1 MTDPAAPLSSIGAVV
16 LAAGLS
22 TRMGQP
28 KMVLPWNGMTV
39 IEKVIATIIEAGVKS
54 INVIT
59 GGAHSE
65 VERALHQLPVRTI
78 FNPRYAN
85 GEMLDSLQLGLQALQ
100 ADIDAALIV
109 LGDQPLIE
117 KQVVQNVIALYQNER
132 ANLIVPSY
140 QMRRGHPWL
149 VERSLWAQILE
160 LKPPQTL
167 RDFMRANSD
176 HILYHVV
183 NTSSILQD
191 LDTPEDYAEQKPG
204 SDH

>member
-1 MTDPAAPLSSIGAVV
+1 
-16 LAAGLS
+16 
-22 TRMGQP
+22 
-28 KMVLPWNGMTV
+28 
-39 IEKVIATIIEAGVKS
+39 
-54 INVIT
+54 
-59 GGAHSE
+59 
-65 VERALHQLPVRTI
+65 
-78 FNPRYAN
+78 
-85 GEMLDSLQLGLQALQ
+85 
-100 ADIDAALIV
+100 
-109 LGDQPLIE
+109 
-117 KQVVQNVIALYQNER
+117 
-132 ANLIVPSY
+132 
-140 QMRRGHPWL
+140 MRRGHPWL